1 MLVNARMYS
10 VAPAAKAAWRKLLGW
25 ILERS
30 ALRMQIVDHDP
41 PAALADLWQ
50 RSDLGCAMMCGL
62 PYSLRNPRPIL
73 IAAPVPSPARYAG
86 RAVYFSDIA
95 VRADAP
101 YRTLEDTF
109 GSVCGYTLTDSMS
122 GCVAFRRLLQGY
134 RKAEFAQL
142 YRSVVGNLVNARGV
156 IQALADRRID
166 VGPLDGYAHDLLK
179 HLDPQFAA
187 QVRIVATTDAAPMPP
202 FVATAPLTDAE
213 VAQLRDAFAASIKA
227 SELHAERET
236 LLLKDFAFPA
246 PREYEVFRG
255 ILHTAEQYAEIW

>member
-1 MLVNARMYS
+1 MYS

-25 ILERS
+25 VLERS
-30 ALRMQIVDHDP
+30 ALQMEIVDHDP

-50 RSDLGCAMMCGL
+50 RPDLGCAMMCGL

-109 GSVCGYTLTDSMS
+109 GSICGYTLTDSMS
-122 GCVAFRRLLQGY
+122 GCVAFRRLLHGY
-134 RKAEFAQL
+134 RKAELPQL

-166 VGPLDGYAHDLLK
+166 VGPLDGYVHDLLK
-179 HLDPQFAA
+179 HLDPGFAA
-187 QVRIVATTDAAPMPP
+187 QVKIVATTDAAPMPP
-202 FVATAPLTDAE
+202 FVATAPLNDAA
-213 VAQLRDAFAASIKA
+213 VARLREAFAASIKA
-227 SELHAERET
+227 PELRAERET

-246 PREYEVFRG
+246 PREYDVFRG
-255 ILHTAEQYAEIW
+255 ILHAAEEYAEIW

>member
-1 MLVNARMYS
+1 MYS
-10 VAPAAKAAWRKLLGW
+10 VAPAAKSAWRKLLGW

-30 ALRMQIVDHDP
+30 ALRMEIVDHDP
-41 PAALADLWQ
+41 PAALADLW
-50 RSDLGCAMMCGL
+50 RRADLGCTMMCGL

-73 IAAPVPSPARYAG
+73 VAAPIPSLPRYAG

-95 VRADAP
+95 VRADSP
-101 YRTLEDTF
+101 FRTLEDTF

-122 GCVAFRRLLQGY
+122 GCVAFRRLLHGY
-134 RKAEFAQL
+134 RKAELPQL

-166 VGPLDGYAHDLLK
+166 VGPLDGYVHDLLK
-179 HLDPQFAA
+179 HLDPAFAA
-187 QVRIVATTDAAPMPP
+187 QVRIVATTEAVPMPP

-213 VAQLRDAFAASIKA
+213 MSRLRRAFAASIEA
-227 SELHAERET
+227 PELRAERET
-236 LLLKDFAFPA
+236 LLLRDFAFPE
-246 PREYEVFRG
+246 PRDYDVFPG